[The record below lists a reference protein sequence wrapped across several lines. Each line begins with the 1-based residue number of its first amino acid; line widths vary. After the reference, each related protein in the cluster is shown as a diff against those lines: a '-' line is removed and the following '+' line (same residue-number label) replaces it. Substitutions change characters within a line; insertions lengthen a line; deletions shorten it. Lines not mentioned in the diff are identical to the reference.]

1 MININTRI
9 RTIIDTLYK
18 GNKRAFSIT
27 IGVNPTVIENIVG
40 GRRSKPSYDV
50 LCKIITNANISE
62 QWLISGTGPMLK
74 NEDKTETSNPISP
87 ALSTSST
94 QKGIPLIPFSAMAG
108 YLSGEA
114 SVSEDECE
122 KIIIPGLKADFI
134 IPIKGDSMEPRFFA
148 GDYVACERTSIKDLF
163 FQWGKTYV
171 IDTTN
176 GVFIK
181 RVDEGS
187 SKNEILLVSEN
198 KKYKPMP
205 IPTSSI
211 LHIALVKGV
220 VRIE

>member
-1 MININTRI
+1 MVNINARM

-18 GNKRAFSIT
+18 GNKRAFSIAMHLSP
-27 IGVNPTVIENIVG
+27 NVIENIVG
-40 GRRSKPSYDV
+40 VRQSKPSYDV
-50 LCKIITNANISE
+50 LCKIVTNGNISE
-62 QWLISGTGPMLK
+62 QWLLSGIGPMLK
-74 NEDKTETSNPISP
+74 SENKSETSNPISP
-87 ALSTSST
+87 ALPATNS